1 MCASSLA
8 LCDSRHRKSSATLK
22 SENVRRFYARGCTR
36 TPLAKRGDRRPAPQH
51 AHRSGGMAVA
61 DAMRGTA
68 PAAISTLDL
77 YACGLTDRGAA
88 AVLHMLL
95 EQPGCTQLDL
105 GANSLSHAA
114 AAALAPLLQPD
125 SAALSS
131 QEDEQR
137 TGIATLRLARNA
149 IERTALTP
157 MLSPARA
164 NMGLLSLGGPRLS
177 FNPLGEG
184 GGAHLGTCPRPRPPA
199 LPHNPAAARLRSLR
213 RRRRRRRQGAGGSA
227 PRAAR
232 RPERQRDWRR
242 RRRVDRPRTPLEPP
256 RGAPPRAESPR
267 GGRGPPRHAQPA
279 SASPSGKARHPLS
292 LSLCLASNR
301 PRARRVRA
309 RGRPRRAHRRRLRRQ
324 PIPRVCRPLRQQAG
338 PVALL
343 ALGDAAVA
351 NARLTSIDLTER
363 ARIDGDGLAALAT
376 LTRHNHAV
384 RSGGRRRRSSRR
396 PTPPSSP
403 PRGRSHTHT
412 HSGAAT
418 EDWQRMPSL
427 ALGARRSRRS
437 RRATSPRPRGTP
449 RAGSRTRSRSSAR
462 SSRRSTPRSRWPRAR
477 SRGYDRRRRRARSCC
492 YTRSRRTDAAVAPL
506 RRIS

>member
-1 MCASSLA
+1 MSTASTLVAA
-8 LCDSRHRKSSATLK
+8 LERLSR
-22 SENVRRFYARGCTR
+22 SEAIDDLLRNTHIG
-36 TPLAKRGDRRPAPQH
+36 PA
-51 AHRSGGMAVA
+51 GGVALA

-149 IERTALTP
+149 IERAALTS

-164 NMGLLSLGGPRLS
+164 NMGLLSLEVLALS

-184 GGAHLGTCPRPRPPA
+184 GGAHLGTVLGQGRLPFLTTLQLQGCA
-199 LPHNPAAARLRSLR
+199 LSADGAVGVAKGLAAARRVRHVDLSDNGIGDDG
-213 RRRRRRRQGAGGSA
+213 GASIALELPSSRLEELLLARNRLGEVAG
-227 PRAAR
+227 RALA
-232 RPERQRDWRR
+232 
-242 RRRVDRPRTPLEPP
+242 TCL
-256 RGAPPRAESPR
+256 
-267 GGRGPPRHAQPA
+267 
-279 SASPSGKARHPLS
+279 GKWGKRCTLK
-292 LSLCLASNR
+292 LLCLASN
-301 PRARRVRA
+301 A
-309 RGRPRRAHRRRLRRQ
+309 LRDEAACELAAVLGAPNAAATGANRSLES
-324 PIPRVCRPLRQQAG
+324 VDLSG
-338 PVALL
+338 NKLSHVALL

-351 NARLTSIDLTER
+351 NARLTSIDLR
-363 ARIDGDGLAALAT
+363 RNKRIDGDGLAALAT

-384 RSGGRRRRSSRR
+384 RSGR
-396 PTPPSSP
+396 TPPPLVAPTDAAILATS
-403 PRGRSHTHT
+403 RKVRSLF
-412 HSGAAT
+412 SGAAT

-427 ALGARRSRRS
+427 ALGRQ
-437 RRATSPRPRGTP
+437 
-449 RAGSRTRSRSSAR
+449 
-462 SSRRSTPRSRWPRAR
+462 
-477 SRGYDRRRRRARSCC
+477 
-492 YTRSRRTDAAVAPL
+492 AVAPL
-506 RRIS
+506 ASGNITEAARDAASWESHEIAQLGAQLEAKHAEIEVAAREVARLRQKEAALSQLLLHEEQENRRGGSTAAANILSSMRII